1 MIGREV
7 FFMRNHI
14 AAAALAMG
22 LLGGSAMA
30 FDNHGKPAEEK
41 KAGTKSSKG
50 KLKLVD
56 LNTASAAELQQIPG
70 VDAKMAKKI
79 MDNRPYVTVE
89 DLTKSG
95 IPVEVQQSAA
105 MRVTVTSGTD
115 TGSADRKRTDEKP
128 KEQEKDR
135 Q

>member
-1 MIGREV
+1 
-7 FFMRNHI
+7 MRNYI

-30 FDNHGKPAEEK
+30 FDNHAKPAKEK
-41 KAGTKSSKG
+41 KAETKSSKG

-95 IPVEVQQSAA
+95 IPVEVQQSAG

-115 TGSADRKRTDEKP
+115 TGSADRTRTDEKP
-128 KEQEKDR
+128 KQQEKDR